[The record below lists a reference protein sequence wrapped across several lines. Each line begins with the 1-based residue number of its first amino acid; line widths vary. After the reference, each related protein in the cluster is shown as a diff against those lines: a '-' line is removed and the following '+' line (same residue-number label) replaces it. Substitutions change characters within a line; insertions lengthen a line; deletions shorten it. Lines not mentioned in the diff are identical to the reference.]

1 MSKGDS
7 FEVFKEI
14 RDSFKGREKFQYA
27 YNTLRE
33 VIERNISPEEKA
45 KKLIELHLNTYF
57 RLQKSF
63 YYLELLQKLKPS
75 SGTSLAHMELTFF
88 YYEELLSSLLSSIDA
103 LAYEI
108 DSIYGLNLSRISIEE
123 VMQELEGDDPLKALL
138 LREIQPQNK
147 NHWYRRLRKQRNIA
161 IHRPTYLLRATL
173 QKRPLFDKD
182 EIEEDLFAKDIK
194 VFEDSTIFFEQVESL
209 IEGAYRHL
217 KGKIKGKKIM
227 HEEDIKGELLSI
239 LECPYCGT
247 LVAWREKRTPENWPT
262 EVEKEE
268 YDLWN
273 IEKQMVVRSIG
284 EINDVDIPRTEKL
297 TEEEF
302 RSSVVDFEDVVC
314 ILEKLPDK
322 LCPGCEAEVIGV
334 YKKVE
339 KNIEEFLK
347 NSGYNDVPH
356 DVIKEIS
363 DWWHD
368 EDEKRPMLSVYQ
380 YTVRRKR
387 RCYEWKEVEKL
398 EEQSE
403 ENTDTEGDIVD
414 EYKGRKIFKKP
425 LIRLE
430 FDRSLMQCFSVTKEI
445 CEEWDWENPEKE
457 VLFVKEK
464 DKALSEILGSIAD
477 IYFDKENF
485 KEAKRFYKN
494 SYYHDSSNVGA
505 LLRLGLIEIIE
516 GDEQKGIDKCLKAG
530 EMSKQCYFFDIGC
543 AFYQK
548 GKLKEAEKWW
558 EKDLNFNP
566 SSKAAYNLAV
576 VALKQGL
583 TEKSITYLQ
592 KSLEI
597 DPEHWNSYLALAEIY
612 HHTGKVDEAINL
624 LEEGMKKII
633 EEDEEGRLFYKDE
646 EKGKEMN
653 SLLKKLK
660 GNEKQE

>member
-1 MSKGDS
+1 
-7 FEVFKEI
+7 
-14 RDSFKGREKFQYA
+14 
-27 YNTLRE
+27 
-33 VIERNISPEEKA
+33 
-45 KKLIELHLNTYF
+45 
-57 RLQKSF
+57 
-63 YYLELLQKLKPS
+63 
-75 SGTSLAHMELTFF
+75 
-88 YYEELLSSLLSSIDA
+88 
-103 LAYEI
+103 
-108 DSIYGLNLSRISIEE
+108 
-123 VMQELEGDDPLKALL
+123 MQELEEEDDPLKALL

-147 NHWYRRLRKQRNIA
+147 NHWYRKLRKQRNTA

-227 HEEDIKGELLSI
+227 REEDIKGELLSF
-239 LECPYCGT
+239 LECPYCET

-262 EVEKEE
+262 EAEKEE

-273 IEKQMVVRSIG
+273 IEKQMVIRSMG
-284 EINDVDIPRTEKL
+284 EMGVFSRSSEKL
-297 TEEEF
+297 TDEEIE
-302 RSSVVDFEDVVC
+302 SSVVDFEDVVC

-322 LCPGCEAEVIGV
+322 LCPSCEAEVIGV
-334 YKKVE
+334 YKEVE

-363 DWWHD
+363 GWWHD

-387 RCYEWKEVEKL
+387 RWCRYEEVE
-398 EEQSE
+398 EEFE
-403 ENTDTEGDIVD
+403 ENIID
-414 EYKGRKIFKKP
+414 EYEGEKIHGLFSKAKSWRIEP
-425 LIRLE
+425 H
-430 FDRSLMQCFSVTKEI
+430 FSVTDEI
-445 CEEWDWENPEKE
+445 DEEWDWENPEKE

-477 IYFDKENF
+477 IYFDKKNF
-485 KEAKRFYKN
+485 KEAKRFYQN
-494 SYYHDSSNVGA
+494 SYYHDSSNVGS

-530 EMSKQCYFFDIGC
+530 EVSKQCYFFDIGY

-548 GKLKEAEKWW
+548 GRLKEAEKWW

-566 SSKAAYNLAV
+566 SSKTAYSLAV
-576 VALKQGL
+576 VALEQGL

-597 DPEHWNSYLALAEIY
+597 DPEHWDSYLTLAKFY
-612 HHTGKVDEAINL
+612 HQAGKVDEAINL

-633 EEDEEGRLFYKDE
+633 KEDEQGRLFYKDE
-646 EKGKEMN
+646 EKGKQMN